1 MRGTHGI
8 FVSGNDVYVAGWVY
22 RQGKSVATLWK
33 NGEATS
39 LAPHTTWSYAYDMVV
54 VDGDVYVAGVEE
66 VDSKQVARCW
76 KNGNPMPVTSGDKPA
91 VALGLFVQ

>member
-1 MRGTHGI
+1 
-8 FVSGNDVYVAGWVY
+8 
-22 RQGKSVATLWK
+22 
-33 NGEATS
+33 
-39 LAPHTTWSYAYDMVV
+39 MVV